1 MATDWKDSYAECPFF
16 LRSGNRKISCSGVFD
31 GTRISWEFDRKD
43 DKDIQMKTF
52 CCEKYHNC
60 EVYRM
65 LREVYEED

>member
-16 LRSGNRKISCSGVFD
+16 LRSGNRKIRCSGVFD